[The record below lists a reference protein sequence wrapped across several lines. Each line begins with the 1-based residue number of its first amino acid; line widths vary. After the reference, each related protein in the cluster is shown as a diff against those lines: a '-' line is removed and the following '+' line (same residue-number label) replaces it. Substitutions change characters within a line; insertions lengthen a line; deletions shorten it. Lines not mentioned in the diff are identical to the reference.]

1 LEDKKMICPYCSSI
15 MEKGHIYGDRY
26 RLKWLS
32 AFKKP
37 LLGIFIAGGENIGKS
52 GFFGRPRVTAYKCGV
67 CSKLTIDLL
76 DQED

>member
-1 LEDKKMICPYCSSI
+1 MICPYCSSI

-32 AFKKP
+32 SYNKP
-37 LLGIFIAGGENIGKS
+37 LLGIFLAGGESIGKA
-52 GFFGRPRVTAYKCGV
+52 GFFGRPRVTAYKCSV

-76 DQED
+76 GEED